1 MNSPMV
7 GKVGTKELR
16 SAGAAA
22 GVTMTATLCA
32 ASARSVPLVKCVRTS
47 SPTART
53 SAMADFDQREKSPI
67 VSDSDSLVVV
77 GVVSNGF
84 RRMARA

>member
-1 MNSPMV
+1 
-7 GKVGTKELR
+7 
-16 SAGAAA
+16 
-22 GVTMTATLCA
+22 
-32 ASARSVPLVKCVRTS
+32 
-47 SPTART
+47 
-53 SAMADFDQREKSPI
+53 MADLYQREKSPI